1 MDNIDNFDNFD
12 IDDLTL
18 ETNIN
23 RRIEYIFK
31 YVENK
36 IDKKD
41 YFDIDQ
47 TINKIIKNGY
57 DLSVDQLTCFLFV
70 ICDVSDY
77 LNNYNKLYH
86 FTYIKCLKIINQFEM
101 ENTLKMETILIGL
114 KRNDYDEWIISKK
127 INKIND
133 NIKRSIKRI
142 S

>member
-1 MDNIDNFDNFD
+1 MDNIDNFD